1 MIQPLWYHKVASSRP
16 VYYSIL
22 EPFGQRSHCTSIKFP
37 LHKPSEETYYC
48 SRLYCILN
56 QTKNIKYVVISR
68 WYLIKW
74 TIVSWL
80 DGSTWW
86 HKVNMCFFADMRMHY
101 ITTYILCK
109 WVSAEST
116 FSVSCSISLV
126 EWWKVGTQPLPVGQC
141 FAACFCY

>member
-1 MIQPLWYHKVASSRP
+1 MHPSSKI
-16 VYYSIL
+16 VK
-22 EPFGQRSHCTSIKFP
+22 HCQH
-37 LHKPSEETYYC
+37 L
-48 SRLYCILN
+48 RLLQCTALCHSKLLSYNHLYLS
-56 QTKNIKYVVISR
+56 QTKNIKYIVISR
-68 WYLIKW
+68 WYLTKW

-126 EWWKVGTQPLPVGQC
+126 EWWKVGNTASAQSASVLQLASVTSYRCWDRPTKTCIWL
-141 FAACFCY
+141 

>member
-1 MIQPLWYHKVASSRP
+1 MGLDF
-16 VYYSIL
+16 SIYNFFINKQWLANKWMSFSCSNSALL
-22 EPFGQRSHCTSIKFP
+22 EG
-37 LHKPSEETYYC
+37 Y
-48 SRLYCILN
+48 ILN
-56 QTKNIKYVVISR
+56 QTKNIKYIVISW